1 MSRCNQ
7 LRQEAVQVRGRI
19 DRGACVIH
27 QRIDSLMHQVR
38 ALARSPA
45 ALPVAFVC
53 GILAER
59 LHVPGIKRFYGLLAG
74 QVKVMQI
81 ASILIGPSPV
91 R

>member
-7 LRQEAVQVRGRI
+7 LRQEAAQARGRI
-19 DRGACVIH
+19 DCRACLIR
-27 QRIDSLMHQVR
+27 QRVDSLMHQAR

-59 LHVPGIKRFYGLLAG
+59 LHVPGIKCAYGFLAG
-74 QVKVMQI
+74 KVKAMQI
-81 ASILIGPSPV
+81 VSSLIDSPA